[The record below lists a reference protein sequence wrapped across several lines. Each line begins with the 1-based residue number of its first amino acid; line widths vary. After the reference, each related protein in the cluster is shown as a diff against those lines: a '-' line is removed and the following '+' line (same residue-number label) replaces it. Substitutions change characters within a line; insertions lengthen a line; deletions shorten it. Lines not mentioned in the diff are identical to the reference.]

1 MAAVPRGAC
10 ARCARAPFAPLHESR
25 PCGPAVKWA
34 PLPDPLPACAGRG
47 DGERTLS
54 LALPACAGARGWEM
68 GGGSPPRSSPLSAR
82 AGEAQWAVAPIPADE
97 SRAPPRS
104 SLPRPAERGEGQGE
118 GPTSFPR
125 RHREV
130 RCSPPAVRARGARG
144 RASGSEP
151 RPRFIKSPGR
161 GSHFIRRKRE
171 MEGALRSTSAER
183 GDTTRWRDL
192 GRAQQDSFRGRRH
205 DGCRARLWRKGRL
218 GGRSDEQNRLR
229 ALASPGEQERAMGVR
244 HGRHGRP
251 VGHRPWSR
259 CPALE
264 GVEGGGGPGGVSPR
278 ADVTEVPVLCTADMA
293 FGGLMSQ
300 RDQLAEQT
308 DHAHDIDRAGYA
320 PAASGARRPV
330 ETLAHVLGE
339 VYDRPPGMASGPS
352 S

>member
-82 AGEAQWAVAPIPADE
+82 AREAQWAVAPIPADE

-151 RPRFIKSPGR
+151 RPRSIKAQGEGPTSFDASGRWRAPSARRQQNAAIRRGGAILGALSRIRSAGAATMGAAR
-161 GSHFIRRKRE
+161 GS
-171 MEGALRSTSAER
+171 G
-183 GDTTRWRDL
+183 
-192 GRAQQDSFRGRRH
+192 GRAG
-205 DGCRARLWRKGRL
+205 
-218 GGRSDEQNRLR
+218 
-229 ALASPGEQERAMGVR
+229 
-244 HGRHGRP
+244 
-251 VGHRPWSR
+251 
-259 CPALE
+259 
-264 GVEGGGGPGGVSPR
+264 
-278 ADVTEVPVLCTADMA
+278 
-293 FGGLMSQ
+293 
-300 RDQLAEQT
+300 
-308 DHAHDIDRAGYA
+308 
-320 PAASGARRPV
+320 SGAGATSRIGFERSRRPV
-330 ETLAHVLGE
+330 NKNAQWACATDATAARSAT
-339 VYDRPPGMASGPS
+339 DRGRAALLSRASRAAEDPAES
-352 S
+352 APAPT